1 MRSADLVPIL
11 RDRSVERK
19 NLSVTPLRGGRI
31 LGSALLALIYGI
43 AVYASKGLFDSSST
57 DPYHAAMPLL
67 GILNIGILPI
77 LMLVTI
83 AGIRRIWLEG
93 VPTPRLCRLLMA
105 PLWTAFIL
113 SLLTVPLWM
122 GMANVDR
129 QAAAP
134 AASGYSVAF
143 LLAPWGFMVAYG
155 LALFV
160 TGAMFDF
167 TFPVMVEANAQS
179 STAAP

>member
-1 MRSADLVPIL
+1 MNPSA
-11 RDRSVERK
+11 
-19 NLSVTPLRGGRI
+19 TPFRGGRI

-43 AVYASKGLFDSSST
+43 AVDASRGLFDTSST
-57 DPYHAAMPLL
+57 DPHHAVMPLL
-67 GILNIGILPI
+67 GVLNVGILPI
-77 LMLVTI
+77 LMLTTI
-83 AGIRRIWLEG
+83 AGIRRLWLDG
-93 VPTPRLCRLLMA
+93 APNPRLCRLLMA

-122 GMANVDR
+122 GMANVER

-134 AASGYSVAF
+134 AASGYSVTF
-143 LLAPWGFMVAYG
+143 LLAPWGFMLAYG

-167 TFPVMVEANAQS
+167 TFPVTVQANAQS
-179 STAAP
+179 NTAPS